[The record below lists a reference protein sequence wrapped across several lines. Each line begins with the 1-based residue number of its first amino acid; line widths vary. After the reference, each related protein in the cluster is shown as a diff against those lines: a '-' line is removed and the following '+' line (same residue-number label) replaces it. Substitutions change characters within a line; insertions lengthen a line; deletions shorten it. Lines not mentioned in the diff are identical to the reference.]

1 MGDVRLD
8 EARRF
13 AAAGRL
19 QEAAATLKNL
29 LAADP
34 ENREARSLL
43 MEIQDRMLLELQV
56 REKMKKV
63 RALADGGQKEEAIRL
78 AREILKISPENPEVH
93 RFLKE
98 AEGGAPPAAP
108 SPFET
113 VVADAADLLPDFAP
127 PSPSSPAAAP
137 PAPALEELPE
147 LRLDALD
154 LGSPPPAVESTV
166 LSGDAA
172 SRRLAPAEAQKVAQ
186 YLAEGKA
193 HFEAG
198 RYQDAIDAWTRIF
211 IVDEENQ
218 EAQALI
224 DQARERMGAHQE
236 EIEHLLTEGIG
247 AFNSGEYE
255 RARSLLERIL
265 AVFPSH
271 REAQYYL
278 DRLEEM
284 KNAPPPAPPPAA
296 DTFELEDNLFTPTGP
311 EMRTGAA
318 VSPPPAPAGTPPAAP
333 SPFGPAAEPSEFQL
347 ETGGAEDF
355 PLPAAPAPP
364 PAAAAPPP
372 APPAGPSGE
381 PAPFA
386 WDDALPASF
395 KEAAA
400 PAPPAPAPAERP
412 APERPAPAAER
423 PAPAPART
431 AKAPSL
437 RLVVGVFAALIV
449 LGTGIFFGA
458 RWLMGGGEPEP
469 AATRPLSK
477 PPKPPKLPEPPPAA
491 VQPAEPS
498 PSTMALPDLLRKAR
512 EASAARDYAKAI
524 TFYQEALSRDAVNP
538 DALQGL
544 AEARQALAR
553 QQEENLRN
561 EKFLKDYLYSVKS
574 FKDQDYAEALRV
586 AWRLIYPDDTLA
598 RQLGKREA
606 VREIIRNGYYN
617 WAVLDLRQENLLGAD
632 KNLQDLLDFDR
643 SDAEA
648 ARLRQF
654 VKKYS
659 GRPLDENYH
668 DAVRNLAYR
677 TLTES
682 P

>member
-13 AAAGRL
+13 AAAGRFK
-19 QEAAATLKNL
+19 EAAAALKNL
-29 LAADP
+29 LGADP
-34 ENREARSLL
+34 ENQEARSLL
-43 MEIQDRMLLELQV
+43 TEIQDRMLLELQV
-56 REKMKKV
+56 QEKMKKV
-63 RALADGGQKEEAIRL
+63 RALAGGGQREEAVRL
-78 AREILKISPENPEVH
+78 AREILKISPDSPEVH
-93 RFLKE
+93 SFLQE
-98 AEGGAPPAAP
+98 AEGGAPPAP

-113 VVADAADLLPDFAP
+113 VVADAADLLPEFAP
-127 PSPSSPAAAP
+127 PPPP
-137 PAPALEELPE
+137 PAPPQPVLEELPALHLE
-147 LRLDALD
+147 ELD
-154 LGSPPPAVESTV
+154 LSSPPSAVEGTV
-166 LSGDAA
+166 LSADA
-172 SRRLAPAEAQKVAQ
+172 SSPRLAPAEAQKVAQ

-224 DQARERMGAHQE
+224 DQARDRMGANQA

-255 RARSLLERIL
+255 RARGLLERIL
-265 AVFPSH
+265 ALFPSH

-284 KNAPPPAPPPAA
+284 KNAPPAAPAPAA
-296 DTFELEDNLFTPTGP
+296 DTFELEDNLLTPTGP

-318 VSPPPAPAGTPPAAP
+318 TPAPSPPSRPPAAP
-333 SPFGPAAEPSEFQL
+333 SAAPFGTTGEPSEFQL
-347 ETGGAEDF
+347 ETGSAEDF
-355 PLPAAPAPP
+355 PLAAPPAPAPP
-364 PAAAAPPP
+364 VPSPASSGAAFP
-372 APPAGPSGE
+372 AE
-381 PAPFA
+381 PAPFS
-386 WDDALPASF
+386 WDDAIPASF

-400 PAPPAPAPAERP
+400 PAPVPTAPVERP
-412 APERPAPAAER
+412 APERPTAAPV
-423 PAPAPART
+423 PART
-431 AKAPSL
+431 GKAPSL
-437 RLVVGVFAALIV
+437 KLLVVVFTALVV

-469 AATRPLSK
+469 AVTRPLPK
-477 PPKPPKLPEPPPAA
+477 PPKPPKLPEPPQAA

-498 PSTMALPDLLRKAR
+498 PSTMALPDLLRKGR
-512 EASAARDYAKAI
+512 EAFGAKEYARAI
-524 TFYQEALSRDAVNP
+524 IFYQEALSRDAVNP
-538 DALQGL
+538 EALQGL

-574 FKDQDYAEALRV
+574 FKEQDYAEALRV

-617 WAVLDLRQENLLGAD
+617 WAVLDLRQDNLLGAD

-648 ARLRQF
+648 AKLRQF

-659 GRPLDENYH
+659 GRPLDENYR
-668 DAVRNLAYR
+668 DAVRNLTYR